1 MRVVIAN
8 CEVTYKGRGH
18 TELPMGVRAIV
29 IKEDGAISVHAEYN
43 GNKPLNYMPAGT
55 SLSVDT
61 LDEYMIWTFQSK
73 KESIE
78 IIISEVL
85 SDIEFKLADTEP
97 GLSRHNTEKD
107 LQKFIAENPS
117 SVLYHYGISN
127 ATPESLEI
135 HREYNTKA
143 GAVDILIVD
152 RKSKTI
158 YIIEVKRIAMLGAVD
173 QCRRYRSAYINNP
186 VENTENFK
194 IITAIAAWDIRPN
207 TTALA
212 NRHDIDCILVKL
224 EDS

>member
-18 TELPMGVRAIV
+18 TELPLGIRAII

-55 SLSVDT
+55 SLHIDNI
-61 LDEYMIWTFQSK
+61 DEYIIWTFQSK

-78 IIISEVL
+78 IIIAEVL
-85 SDIEFKLADTEP
+85 SDVEFKLAEIEP

-107 LQKFIAENPS
+107 LQKFIADKPE
-117 SVLYHYGISN
+117 SVLYHYGIN
-127 ATPESLEI
+127 GFKNNLEVY
-135 HREYNTKA
+135 REYNTKA

-152 RKSKTI
+152 RSTATV

-173 QCRRYRSAYINNP
+173 QCRRYRSAYLNNP
-186 VENTENFK
+186 VEETENFK

-207 TTALA
+207 TAILA
-212 NRHDIDCILVKL
+212 EKHGIDCILVQ
-224 EDS
+224 EES